1 MIAGSECFRFAVPGQ
16 GDLAA
21 QHHDP
26 NVEIVRVHILGLI
39 GFLAAMRD
47 LEAFPA
53 QVAFERLAREG
64 PPLRRRPAT

>member
-16 GDLAA
+16 GDLSA

-26 NVEIVRVHILGLI
+26 SVEIVSVHILGLI

-47 LEAFPA
+47 LEAFPT
-53 QVAFERLAREG
+53 QIAFKCLTREG
-64 PPLRRRPAT
+64 AAVAASA